1 MTPWRYMSQ
10 FLSREHL
17 VPVEK
22 YLKTK
27 SKNRKLKLAS
37 EIHKNLSTI
46 LKSSYNSIIN
56 KLHISFIDV
65 SDDLKNVKI
74 FYTNFSQSEAPDF
87 IEKTIDDHLKNIKF
101 ELAKKLYLRRFPKI
115 EFVHDS
121 FTIKNIEL
129 NQKLNEI
136 KK

>member
-1 MTPWRYMSQ
+1 MS
-10 FLSREHL
+10 
-17 VPVEK
+17 VEK
-22 YLKTK
+22 NFKIK

-37 EIHKNLSTI
+37 EINKNLSII

-74 FYTNFSQSEAPDF
+74 FYTNFSQSDTPDL
-87 IEKTIDDHLKNIKF
+87 IEKTIDENFKNIKF
-101 ELAKKLYLRRFPKI
+101 ELSQKLYLRRFPKI
-115 EFVHDS
+115 EFLYDNFAV
-121 FTIKNIEL
+121 KNIQL

-136 KK
+136 KKWQLME

>member
-1 MTPWRYMSQ
+1 MS
-10 FLSREHL
+10 
-17 VPVEK
+17 VEK
-22 YLKTK
+22 NFKIR

-37 EIHKNLSTI
+37 EINKNLSII

-74 FYTNFSQSEAPDF
+74 FYTNFSQSDAPDL
-87 IEKTIDDHLKNIKF
+87 IEKTIDENFKNIKF
-101 ELAKKLYLRRFPKI
+101 ELSQKLYLRRFPKI
-115 EFVHDS
+115 EFLYDNFAV
-121 FTIKNIEL
+121 KNIQL

-136 KK
+136 KKWQLME

>member
-1 MTPWRYMSQ
+1 MSI
-10 FLSREHL
+10 
-17 VPVEK
+17 EK
-22 YLKTK
+22 NFKIK

-37 EIHKNLSTI
+37 EINKNLSII

-74 FYTNFSQSEAPDF
+74 FYTNFSQSDTPDL
-87 IEKTIDDHLKNIKF
+87 IEKTIDENFKNIKF
-101 ELAKKLYLRRFPKI
+101 ELSQKLYLRRFPKI
-115 EFVHDS
+115 EFLYDNFAV
-121 FTIKNIEL
+121 KNIQL

-136 KK
+136 KKWQLME

>member
-1 MTPWRYMSQ
+1 
-10 FLSREHL
+10 

-22 YLKTK
+22 YLKIK

-37 EIHKNLSTI
+37 EFHKNLSVI
-46 LKSSYNSIIN
+46 LKASYNSIIN
-56 KLHISFIDV
+56 RLHISFIDV

-74 FYTNFSQSEAPDF
+74 FYTNFSQSQTPDL
-87 IEKTIDDHLKNIKF
+87 IAKTIDDNLKNIKF

-115 EFVHDS
+115 EFLFDN
-121 FTIKNIEL
+121 FAEKNIEL

>member
-1 MTPWRYMSQ
+1 MNQS
-10 FLSREHL
+10 LSRERL

-22 YLKTK
+22 NFKIK

-37 EIHKNLSTI
+37 EINKNLSII
-46 LKSSYNSIIN
+46 LKSSYNSTIN

-74 FYTNFSQSEAPDF
+74 FYTNFSQSDTPDL
-87 IEKTIDDHLKNIKF
+87 IEKTIDENIKSIKF
-101 ELAKKLYLRRFPKI
+101 ELSQRLYLRRFPKI
-115 EFVHDS
+115 EFLYDNFAV
-121 FTIKNIEL
+121 KNIQL

>member
-1 MTPWRYMSQ
+1 MS
-10 FLSREHL
+10 
-17 VPVEK
+17 VEK
-22 YLKTK
+22 NFKIR

-37 EIHKNLSTI
+37 EINKNLSII

-74 FYTNFSQSEAPDF
+74 FYTNFSQSDTPDL
-87 IEKTIDDHLKNIKF
+87 IEKTIDENFKNIKF
-101 ELAKKLYLRRFPKI
+101 ELSQKLYLRRFPKI
-115 EFVHDS
+115 EFLYDNFAV
-121 FTIKNIEL
+121 KNIQL

-136 KK
+136 KKWQLME

>member
-1 MTPWRYMSQ
+1 MSQ

>member
-1 MTPWRYMSQ
+1 MNQ
-10 FLSREHL
+10 FLLREHL

-27 SKNRKLKLAS
+27 SKNRKQKLAS
-37 EIHKNLSTI
+37 EFHKNLSII
-46 LKSSYNSIIN
+46 LKASYNSIIN

-74 FYTNFSQSEAPDF
+74 FYTNFSQTQKPDL
-87 IEKTIDDHLKNIKF
+87 IAKTIEENLKNIKL

-115 EFVHDS
+115 EFLFDS
-121 FTIKNIEL
+121 FTAKNIEL

>member
-1 MTPWRYMSQ
+1 MS
-10 FLSREHL
+10 
-17 VPVEK
+17 VEK
-22 YLKTK
+22 NFKIK

-37 EIHKNLSTI
+37 EINKNLSII

-74 FYTNFSQSEAPDF
+74 FYTNFSQSDAPDL
-87 IEKTIDDHLKNIKF
+87 IEKTIDENFKNIKY
-101 ELAKKLYLRRFPKI
+101 ELSQKLYLRKFPKI
-115 EFVHDS
+115 EFLYDNFAV
-121 FTIKNIEL
+121 KNIQL

-136 KK
+136 KKWQLME

>member
-1 MTPWRYMSQ
+1 MS
-10 FLSREHL
+10 
-17 VPVEK
+17 VEK
-22 YLKTK
+22 IHKIK

-37 EIHKNLSTI
+37 EINKNLSII

-74 FYTNFSQSEAPDF
+74 FYTNFSQSDTPDL
-87 IEKTIDDHLKNIKF
+87 IEKTIDENFKNIKF
-101 ELAKKLYLRRFPKI
+101 ELSQKLYLRRFPKI
-115 EFVHDS
+115 EFLYDNFAV
-121 FTIKNIEL
+121 KNIQL

-136 KK
+136 KKWQLME

>member
-1 MTPWRYMSQ
+1 MNQS
-10 FLSREHL
+10 LSREHL

-22 YLKTK
+22 NFKIK

-37 EIHKNLSTI
+37 EINKNLSII
-46 LKSSYNSIIN
+46 LKSSYNSTIN

-74 FYTNFSQSEAPDF
+74 FYTNFSQSDAPDL
-87 IEKTIDDHLKNIKF
+87 IEKTIDENYKNIKF
-101 ELAKKLYLRRFPKI
+101 ELSQKLYLRRFPKI
-115 EFVHDS
+115 EFLYDNFAV
-121 FTIKNIEL
+121 KNIQL

>member
-1 MTPWRYMSQ
+1 MNQ
-10 FLSREHL
+10 FLLREHL
-17 VPVEK
+17 VLVEK

-37 EIHKNLSTI
+37 EFHKNLSVI
-46 LKSSYNSIIN
+46 LKASYNSIIN
-56 KLHISFIDV
+56 RLHISFIDV

-74 FYTNFSQSEAPDF
+74 FYTNFSQSQTPDL
-87 IEKTIDDHLKNIKF
+87 IAKTIDDNLKNIKF

-115 EFVHDS
+115 EFLFDN
-121 FTIKNIEL
+121 FAEKNIEL

>member
-1 MTPWRYMSQ
+1 MS
-10 FLSREHL
+10 
-17 VPVEK
+17 VEK
-22 YLKTK
+22 NFKIK

-37 EIHKNLSTI
+37 EINKNLSII

-74 FYTNFSQSEAPDF
+74 FYTNFSQSDAPDL
-87 IEKTIDDHLKNIKF
+87 IEKTIDENFKNIKF
-101 ELAKKLYLRRFPKI
+101 ELSQKLYLRKFPKI
-115 EFVHDS
+115 EFLYDNFVE
-121 FTIKNIEL
+121 KNIQL

-136 KK
+136 KKWQLME

>member
-1 MTPWRYMSQ
+1 VS
-10 FLSREHL
+10 
-17 VPVEK
+17 VEK
-22 YLKTK
+22 NFKIK

-37 EIHKNLSTI
+37 EINKNLSII

-74 FYTNFSQSEAPDF
+74 FYTNFSQSDTPDL
-87 IEKTIDDHLKNIKF
+87 IEKTIDENFKNIKF
-101 ELAKKLYLRRFPKI
+101 ELSQKLYLRKFPKI
-115 EFVHDS
+115 EFLYDN
-121 FTIKNIEL
+121 FAEKNIQL

-136 KK
+136 KKWQLME

>member
-1 MTPWRYMSQ
+1 MNQ
-10 FLSREHL
+10 FLLREHL

-37 EIHKNLSTI
+37 EFHKNLSVI
-46 LKSSYNSIIN
+46 LKASYNSIIN
-56 KLHISFIDV
+56 RLHISFIDV

-74 FYTNFSQSEAPDF
+74 FYTNFSQSQTPDL
-87 IEKTIDDHLKNIKF
+87 IAKTIDDNLKNIKF

-115 EFVHDS
+115 EFLFDN
-121 FTIKNIEL
+121 FAEKNIEL

>member
-1 MTPWRYMSQ
+1 MNL
-10 FLSREHL
+10 FLSQEHL
-17 VPVEK
+17 VAVEK

-37 EIHKNLSTI
+37 EVHKNLSII

-74 FYTNFSQSEAPDF
+74 FYTNFSQSVTPNVIQE
-87 IEKTIDDHLKNIKF
+87 TIDENLKNIKF
-101 ELAKKLYLRRFPKI
+101 ELAKRLYVRRFPKI
-115 EFVHDS
+115 EFLYDS
-121 FTIKNIEL
+121 FAVKNIEL
-129 NQKLNEI
+129 NLKLNEI

>member
-1 MTPWRYMSQ
+1 VS
-10 FLSREHL
+10 
-17 VPVEK
+17 VEK
-22 YLKTK
+22 NFKIN

-37 EIHKNLSTI
+37 EINKNLSII

-74 FYTNFSQSEAPDF
+74 FYTNFSQSDTPDF
-87 IEKTIDDHLKNIKF
+87 IEKTIDENFKNIKF
-101 ELAKKLYLRRFPKI
+101 ELSQKLYLRRFPKI
-115 EFVHDS
+115 EFLYDNFAV
-121 FTIKNIEL
+121 KNIQL

-136 KK
+136 KKWQLME

>member
-1 MTPWRYMSQ
+1 MNL

-37 EIHKNLSTI
+37 EVHKNLSII
-46 LKSSYNSIIN
+46 LKSSYNSTIN

-74 FYTNFSQSEAPDF
+74 FYTNFSQSETPDF
-87 IEKTIDDHLKNIKF
+87 IQETIDENFKNIKF
-101 ELAKKLYLRRFPKI
+101 ELAKRLYVRRFPKI
-115 EFVHDS
+115 EFLYDS
-121 FTIKNIEL
+121 FAEKNIEL

>member
-1 MTPWRYMSQ
+1 MS
-10 FLSREHL
+10 
-17 VPVEK
+17 VEK
-22 YLKTK
+22 NFKIN

-37 EIHKNLSTI
+37 EINKNLSII

-74 FYTNFSQSEAPDF
+74 FYTNFSQSDSPDL
-87 IEKTIDDHLKNIKF
+87 IEKTIDENFKNIKF
-101 ELAKKLYLRRFPKI
+101 ELSQKLYLRRFPKI
-115 EFVHDS
+115 EFLYDNFAV
-121 FTIKNIEL
+121 KNIQL

-136 KK
+136 KKWQLME

>member
-1 MTPWRYMSQ
+1 MS
-10 FLSREHL
+10 
-17 VPVEK
+17 VEK
-22 YLKTK
+22 NFKIR

-37 EIHKNLSTI
+37 EINKNLSII

-74 FYTNFSQSEAPDF
+74 FYTNFSQSDSSDL
-87 IEKTIDDHLKNIKF
+87 IEKTIDENFKHIKF
-101 ELAKKLYLRRFPKI
+101 ELSQKLYLRRFPKI
-115 EFVHDS
+115 DFLYDNFAV
-121 FTIKNIEL
+121 KNIQL

>member
-1 MTPWRYMSQ
+1 MNQ
-10 FLSREHL
+10 FLLREHL

-37 EIHKNLSTI
+37 EFHKNLSII
-46 LKSSYNSIIN
+46 LKASYNSIIN

-74 FYTNFSQSEAPDF
+74 FYTNFSQSQKPDL
-87 IEKTIDDHLKNIKF
+87 IAKTIEENLKNIKL

-115 EFVHDS
+115 EFLFDS
-121 FTIKNIEL
+121 FAAKNIEL

>member
-1 MTPWRYMSQ
+1 MNQ
-10 FLSREHL
+10 FLSQENL
-17 VPVEK
+17 VPVDK
-22 YLKTK
+22 YSKTN
-27 SKNRKLKLAS
+27 SKNRRLKLAS
-37 EIHKNLSTI
+37 ELHKNLSIT
-46 LKSSYNSIIN
+46 LKGSYNSIIN

-74 FYTNFSQSEAPDF
+74 FYTYFHQSETPDL
-87 IEKTIDDHLKNIKF
+87 ISKTIEENLKNIKF

-115 EFVHDS
+115 QFLYDS
-121 FTIKNIEL
+121 FAVKNIEL

>member
-1 MTPWRYMSQ
+1 MS
-10 FLSREHL
+10 
-17 VPVEK
+17 VEK
-22 YLKTK
+22 NFKIK

-37 EIHKNLSTI
+37 EINKNLSII

-74 FYTNFSQSEAPDF
+74 FYTNFSQSDAHDL
-87 IEKTIDDHLKNIKF
+87 IEKTIDDNFKDIKF
-101 ELAKKLYLRRFPKI
+101 ELSQKLYLRRFPKI
-115 EFVHDS
+115 EFLYDNFAV
-121 FTIKNIEL
+121 KNIQL

-136 KK
+136 KKWQLME

>member
-1 MTPWRYMSQ
+1 M
-10 FLSREHL
+10 
-17 VPVEK
+17 PVEK

-37 EIHKNLSTI
+37 EVHKNLSII
-46 LKSSYNSIIN
+46 LKSSYNSTIN

-74 FYTNFSQSEAPDF
+74 FYTNFSQSETPDF
-87 IEKTIDDHLKNIKF
+87 IQETIDENFKNIKF
-101 ELAKKLYLRRFPKI
+101 ELAKRLYVRRFPKI
-115 EFVHDS
+115 EFLYDS
-121 FTIKNIEL
+121 FAEKNIEL

>member
-1 MTPWRYMSQ
+1 
-10 FLSREHL
+10 

>member
-1 MTPWRYMSQ
+1 MTLWRYMSQ

>member
-1 MTPWRYMSQ
+1 MS
-10 FLSREHL
+10 
-17 VPVEK
+17 VEK
-22 YLKTK
+22 NFKIK

-37 EIHKNLSTI
+37 EINKNLSII

-74 FYTNFSQSEAPDF
+74 FYTNFSQSDAPDL
-87 IEKTIDDHLKNIKF
+87 IEKTIDENFKNIKF
-101 ELAKKLYLRRFPKI
+101 ELSQKLYLRRFPKI
-115 EFVHDS
+115 EFLYDNFAV
-121 FTIKNIEL
+121 KNIQL

-136 KK
+136 KKWQLME

>member
-1 MTPWRYMSQ
+1 VS
-10 FLSREHL
+10 
-17 VPVEK
+17 VEK
-22 YLKTK
+22 NFKIK

-37 EIHKNLSTI
+37 EINKNLSII

-74 FYTNFSQSEAPDF
+74 FYTNFSQSDAPDL
-87 IEKTIDDHLKNIKF
+87 IEKTIDENYKNIKF
-101 ELAKKLYLRRFPKI
+101 ELSQKLYLRRFPKI
-115 EFVHDS
+115 EFLYDNFAV
-121 FTIKNIEL
+121 KNIQL

-136 KK
+136 KKWQLME